1 MKLRFA
7 MTIAFFLGLFLLING
22 FIGWNASVLWRV
34 ATGQPAGWLFW
45 LVFWIVAFS
54 YVLARLGGRWLP
66 GPFARLLKVIGSY
79 WFAVVIYGLLLLPVA
94 DLAAWLL
101 ELGGV
106 ARSDYVPALGAVFG
120 AALVL
125 ILLIGS
131 RNAWSPVVRRY
142 ELAVDKPADGR
153 REWTIAVA
161 SDLHLGNTVGNRHI
175 DRLVERINA
184 MQPDLILLPGDVI
197 DDSIEP
203 FVRNNMAE
211 RLGRLKARLGVY
223 AVLGNH
229 EYFGGHIDEY
239 VKRMQAIGITVLRD
253 EHAIVGGAVTVA
265 GRKDR
270 VAEQGGPGGGGGR
283 LSHEA
288 LLAGVDRTK
297 PLILMDHQPTGLDLA
312 LAAGVDIVLSGH
324 THRGQMAPGHLITRR
339 LFEIDWGYLRKG
351 TMHAVVSSGFG
362 SWGPPIRLGS
372 RSEIIRLNVTF
383 AGK

>member
-7 MTIAFFLGLFLLING
+7 MTIVFFLGLFLLING
-22 FIGWNASVLWRV
+22 YIGWNASVLWR
-34 ATGQPAGWLFW
+34 ATTGHPAGWLFW
-45 LVFWIVAFS
+45 IVFWIVAFS
-54 YVLARLGGRWLP
+54 YVIARLGGKWLT
-66 GPFARLLKVIGSY
+66 GPLARLLKVIGSY
-79 WFAVVIYGLLLLPVA
+79 WFAVVIYGLLLLPLA

-101 ELGGV
+101 SLGGV
-106 ARSDYVPALGAVFG
+106 ARGDYVPALGAIFG
-120 AALVL
+120 AALVS
-125 ILLIGS
+125 ILLVGS

-142 ELAVDKPADGR
+142 ELAVAKPADGR

-161 SDLHLGNTVGNRHI
+161 SDLHLGNTVGNRHLA
-175 DRLVERINA
+175 RLVERINA
-184 MQPDLILLPGDVI
+184 MQPDLILLPGDVL

-203 FVRNNMAE
+203 FIRNNMAE

-239 VKRMQAIGITVLRD
+239 VKRMQAIGIKVLRD
-253 EHAIVGGAVTVA
+253 ELELVGGAVTVA

-288 LLAGVDRTK
+288 LLAGADRTK
-297 PLILMDHQPTGLDLA
+297 PLILLDHQPTQLDRA
-312 LAAGVDIVLSGH
+312 QAAGVDIVLSGH

-351 TMHAVVSSGFG
+351 AMHAVVSSGFG

-372 RSEIIRLNVTF
+372 RSEIIELKVSF
-383 AGK
+383 AEK